1 MTFKTLRTFET
12 AFKRPTWKRRRRR
25 GVLMGP
31 YGQALTQWYV
41 QPFKNKNVR
50 SNPQKCLKALCLC
63 AGGRLLYASYR
74 R

>member
-31 YGQALTQWYV
+31 YGQALTQWYSPLKIKMSG
-41 QPFKNKNVR
+41 QTHKN
-50 SNPQKCLKALCLC
+50 A
-63 AGGRLLYASYR
+63 
-74 R
+74 